1 MTKATTWLDEVE
13 FFKSSRFKKI
23 LQFLREEESS
33 GKAIFPNKDCWLR
46 AFALTPLDEVKVVI
60 LGQDPYPTIGHANG
74 LAFSVNP
81 DVSPLPKSLQNI
93 YRELDDDIGIS
104 NANGDLTHWA
114 EQGVLLLNTSL
125 TVAEGNPG
133 SHSDIG
139 WGALTNEV
147 IRLLNEQCEN
157 LVFILWGNFAQRK
170 AMFIDPTKHCVIKSP
185 HPSPLSAYRGFFG
198 SRPFSKTNTYLK
210 EHQIEEIQW

>member
-1 MTKATTWLDEVE
+1 MTWLDNVA
-13 FFKSSRFKKI
+13 FFESEKFKKI
-23 LQFLREEESS
+23 VQVLKEEESA
-33 GKAIFPNKDCWLR
+33 GKTILPKKENLLR
-46 AFALTPLDEVKVVI
+46 AFALTPLDKVKVVI

-81 DVSPLPKSLQNI
+81 DISPLPKSLQNI
-93 YRELDDDIGIS
+93 YKELNADIGEPPWDVD
-104 NANGDLTHWA
+104 GDLTRWA

-125 TVAEGNPG
+125 SVVAGQPG
-133 SHSDIG
+133 SHKDIG
-139 WGALTNEV
+139 WGALTNEI
-147 IRLLNEQCEN
+147 IRLLNEECEN

-170 AMFIDPTKHCVIKSP
+170 AMFVDQTKHYVIKSP

-198 SRPFSKTNTYLK
+198 SKPFSKTNTYLK